1 MIPSIF
7 LKVFERP
14 TVTDSLDAA
23 ARAGFNNVHFDMS
36 LLGGPILPEQIDA
49 ETGRAV
55 RSAVEVRGMVLCS
68 AEATYNM
75 AHPDAIVRQRGRQ
88 ALAVLIDAS
97 PLLGVPA
104 LSLCTGSRNDN
115 MWVRHPD
122 NSSDQAWADMI
133 AEVSAAA
140 DAAERA
146 GVVLGIECEYSNV
159 VSSAVLG
166 RRLLDELSSPAVKI
180 VLDAANL
187 IPPGEHH
194 RQEAILRAAFELL
207 GPDIVLAHAKDIR
220 PDGAFVAAGHGVL
233 DYPLFATLLQEH
245 HFDGP
250 LILHGLTEPQV
261 PEAFEFLL
269 VSSATTMGESSSDV

>member
-7 LKVFERP
+7 LKVFERA
-14 TVTDSLDAA
+14 TVADRLDAA
-23 ARAGFNNVHFDMS
+23 AAAGFNNVHYDMS
-36 LLGGPILPEQIDA
+36 LLGGPILPAQIDG
-49 ETGRAV
+49 EDVRAV
-55 RSAVEVRGMVLCS
+55 RSAVEARGMALCS

-75 AHPDAIVRQRGRQ
+75 AHRDATVRQRGRQ

-97 PLLGVPA
+97 PALGVPV

-122 NSSDQAWADMI
+122 NSSEQAWADMV

-146 GVVLGIECEYSNV
+146 GVVVGVECEYSNV
-159 VSSAVLG
+159 VNSAALG
-166 RRLLDELSSPAVKI
+166 RRLLDELSSSAVKI

-187 IPPGEHH
+187 IPPGEYH
-194 RQEAILRAAFELL
+194 RQEAILRDAFELL
-207 GPDIVLAHAKDIR
+207 GDDIALAHAKDIE
-220 PDGAFVAAGHGVL
+220 PDGSFVAAGHGVL
-233 DYPLFATLLQEH
+233 DYPLFARLLQEQ

-250 LILHGLTEPQV
+250 LILHGLTEAQV
-261 PEAFEFLL
+261 PEAYGLL
-269 VSSATTMGESSSDV
+269 LACGATATS